1 VGASCLP
8 RRNEFSEQRGADLRY
23 SKAMRKFERFVLD
36 RPLVMGI
43 VNATPDSF
51 SDGGDFFDAPG
62 AIAHGLR
69 LLGEGADILD
79 IGGESTRPGAAMVP
93 PAEERRRVVP
103 VIEALAK
110 AGAVVSVDTRNAS
123 TMAAAL
129 DAGAAIVNDV
139 TALGGD
145 PDAMALVAARK
156 AGVVLM
162 HMQGEPQTMQANPV
176 YGDAP
181 REIAAYLAGRLAACR
196 AAGIAVERLCVDPGL
211 GFGKTVAHN
220 AQILANVPVLRGLGA
235 AVLIGASRKAFI
247 GALSR
252 GERPRERLPGS
263 LAAGLAAVAGGADIL
278 RVHDVAA
285 TLQALKVHQ
294 AIENA
299 RAAT

>member
-1 VGASCLP
+1 M
-8 RRNEFSEQRGADLRY
+8 RR
-23 SKAMRKFERFVLD
+23 FERFVLD

-69 LLGEGADILD
+69 LRAEGADILD

-93 PAEERRRVVP
+93 PDEEQRRVVP
-103 VIEALAK
+103 VIAALVK
-110 AGAVVSVDTRNAS
+110 AGAVVSIDTRNAA

-139 TALGGD
+139 TALRGD
-145 PDAMALVAARK
+145 PEALALVARRK
-156 AGVVLM
+156 ASVVLM

-181 REIAAYLAGRLAACR
+181 REIAAYLAERVAACR
-196 AAGIAVERLCVDPGL
+196 AAGIAPERLCIDPGL

-220 AQILANVPVLRGLGA
+220 AQILAHVPLLRALGV

-247 GALSR
+247 GALSQ
-252 GERPRERLPGS
+252 GERPKERLPGS
-263 LAAGLAAVAGGADIL
+263 LAAGLAAIAGGADIL

-285 TLQALKVHQ
+285 TVQALKVWR
-294 AIENA
+294 AVDSA

>member
-1 VGASCLP
+1 M
-8 RRNEFSEQRGADLRY
+8 RR
-23 SKAMRKFERFVLD
+23 FERFVLG

-69 LLGEGADILD
+69 LRAEGADILD
-79 IGGESTRPGAAMVP
+79 IGGESTRPGADMVP
-93 PAEERRRVVP
+93 PLEERRRVVP
-103 VIEALAK
+103 VIEALVK
-110 AGAVVSVDTRNAS
+110 AGAVVSIDTRNAA

-139 TALGGD
+139 TALAGD
-145 PDAMALVAARK
+145 PDALALVAARK
-156 AGVVLM
+156 AAVVLM
-162 HMQGEPQTMQANPV
+162 HMQGKPQTMQANPV
-176 YGDAP
+176 YANAP
-181 REIAAYLAGRLAACR
+181 REIAAYLAARLAACR
-196 AAGIAVERLCVDPGL
+196 AAGIAPDRLCVDPGL

-220 AQILANVPVLRGLGA
+220 AQILAHVPLLRALGA

-247 GALSR
+247 GALSQ
-252 GERPRERLPGS
+252 GERPKERLPGS

-285 TLQALKVHQ
+285 SVQALKVWR
-294 AIENA
+294 AIDDA

>member
-1 VGASCLP
+1 
-8 RRNEFSEQRGADLRY
+8 
-23 SKAMRKFERFVLD
+23 MRKFERFVLD

-51 SDGGDFFDAPG
+51 SDGGDFFDTPG

-79 IGGESTRPGAAMVP
+79 IGGESTRPGAEMVP
-93 PAEERRRVVP
+93 PDEERRRVVP
-103 VIEALAK
+103 VIAALAK

-156 AGVVLM
+156 ASVVLM
-162 HMQGEPQTMQANPV
+162 HMQGAPQTMQANPV

-196 AAGIAVERLCVDPGL
+196 AAGIAADRLCVDPGL

-220 AQILANVPVLRGLGA
+220 AQILANVPLLRDLGA

-247 GALSR
+247 GALSQ
-252 GERPRERLPGS
+252 GERPKARLPGS

-285 TLQALKVHQ
+285 TLQALKVRQ

-299 RAAT
+299 RPAT